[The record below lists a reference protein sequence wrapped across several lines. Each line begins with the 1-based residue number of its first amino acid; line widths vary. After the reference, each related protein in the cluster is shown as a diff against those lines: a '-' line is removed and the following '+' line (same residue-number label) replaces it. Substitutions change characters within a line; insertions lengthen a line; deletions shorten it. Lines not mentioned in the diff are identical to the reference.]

1 MWATVLSF
9 SGIIKLLL
17 GEWATVPT
25 SSMVPTI
32 LPGDLIWY
40 EKYSYGAVMPTRI
53 SELPVLNL
61 LCLIPAVWEK
71 DKIRNWGYHRTPG
84 FNKPARMDIIV
95 FRNPLDRNQLLTKR
109 IIGLPGDT
117 LTIRRNKIYING
129 KVIKDIARK
138 KMTWVNAEIGF
149 PTDKKGKW
157 TTLNYG
163 PLPIPK
169 NEADERKNCYF
180 VMGDERGN
188 SLDSRYI
195 GFIPYQ
201 SIEGRI
207 SHVLYSPKASDYGVE
222 SLGVKRIQ

>member
-1 MWATVLSF
+1 
-9 SGIIKLLL
+9 
-17 GEWATVPT
+17 
-25 SSMVPTI
+25 
-32 LPGDLIWY
+32 
-40 EKYSYGAVMPTRI
+40 
-53 SELPVLNL
+53 
-61 LCLIPAVWEK
+61 
-71 DKIRNWGYHRTPG
+71 
-84 FNKPARMDIIV
+84 MDIIV

-117 LTIRRNKIYING
+117 LAIRRNKIYING
-129 KVIKDIARK
+129 KVIKDIVGK
-138 KMTWVNAEIGF
+138 KMTWINAEIKF
-149 PTDKKGKW
+149 PTDKKGIW

-169 NEADERKNCYF
+169 NETDERKNCYF

-207 SHVLYSPKASDYGVE
+207 AHVLYSPKASDYGVSSFE
-222 SLGVKRIQ
+222 IKHIQ

>member
-1 MWATVLSF
+1 
-9 SGIIKLLL
+9 
-17 GEWATVPT
+17 
-25 SSMVPTI
+25 
-32 LPGDLIWY
+32 
-40 EKYSYGAVMPTRI
+40 MPTRI

-117 LTIRRNKIYING
+117 LTIRRDKIYING

-180 VMGDERGN
+180 VMGDEREN

-195 GFIPYQ
+195 
-201 SIEGRI
+201 RI
-207 SHVLYSPKASDYGVE
+207 HSLSKHRRPHFSCLYSPKASDYGVE